1 MQPIL
6 RAARVKTH
14 TVSAFKG
21 VWRAGRAPEGYFA
34 DAVNLTSAQYPA
46 LSTRAQRR
54 VINDCAGVT
63 AMYSH
68 DRMLWLDGTALYYGD
83 DEVGTLTAGEKQF
96 ASMGANVVIYP
107 DKKLLNT
114 RTLSLT
120 SLDNLVTVTG
130 ASASAS
136 HADGS
141 AASATSYAKL
151 AAAGIGAGFRAGD
164 AVRISGF
171 ASEELNGTFIL
182 QTVSDDFVVI
192 LALAGEG
199 ETAAGEVTLSR
210 EAPDLDFIC
219 AYGNRVWGVSNAA
232 HAVYACKLGDPTNW
246 NAFEGISTDSYA
258 AVVPSPGAF
267 TGMSAYLGSVMLF
280 KEEEIVKLFGTKPA
294 NFQLVS
300 SQMPGVEKGGARSLA
315 FSDSTL
321 FYKGVNGIYAYD
333 GATPV
338 CISRALG
345 DARFQNARAGALD
358 GRYYVSMR
366 ELPANTHALWVYD
379 TQTGTWQKEAA
390 EPVRFFAG
398 TGSDLY
404 FACENGF
411 IHSIR
416 GSGLWYDPAKVI
428 ATRLCLQ
435 ETGFAWSA
443 ETGPVSLDMP
453 ERQHLTRLNLAQPVH
468 VASFRALHA
477 QGGVFIL
484 ALAGF
489 QHLGD
494 VLRHRHGHAA
504 LNQIAF
510 AVHGHKHVPGVIAVV
525 LEKTNVHKLRHF
537 SFLLLSSRRRSARRT
552 TRSRCAPCTAPPA
565 AWRTSSPS
573 SPRTSAGSAGR
584 RRSPA
589 ASRCAQARRFPAP
602 SPRRRARP
610 ARWWRTPKCRSRRR
624 RRGKSRRSPRAR
636 RTARRRGTAFC
647 RWSPRP

>member
-14 TVSAFKG
+14 TVNAFKG
-21 VWRAGRAPEGYFA
+21 IWRAGRAPEGYFA

-83 DEVGTLTAGEKQF
+83 DEVGALTAGEKQF

-130 ASASAS
+130 AAASAS

-171 ASEELNGTFIL
+171 TSEELNGTFIL

-232 HAVYACKLGDPTNW
+232 HTVYACKLGDPTNW

-258 AVVPSPGAF
+258 AVVPSPGTF

-280 KEEEIVKLFGTKPA
+280 KEEEIIKLFGTKPS

-300 SQMPGVEKGGARSLA
+300 SQMPGVERGGARSLA

-453 ERQHLTRLNLAQPVH
+453 ERQHLTRLNLRYRLE
-468 VASFRALHA
+468 S
-477 QGGVFIL
+477 
-484 ALAGF
+484 GF
-489 QHLGD
+489 LKVWARLETDDAWRLLYQTS
-494 VLRHRHGHAA
+494 AA
-504 LNQIAF
+504 CA
-510 AVHGHKHVPGVIAVV
+510 
-525 LEKTNVHKLRHF
+525 EKTV
-537 SFLLLSSRRRSARRT
+537 SM
-552 TRSRCAPCTAPPA
+552 PAPPG
-565 AWRTSSPS
+565 RSSS
-573 SPRTSAGSAGR
+573 FYLKIEGSGA
-584 RRSPA
+584 
-589 ASRCAQARRFPAP
+589 CAIMAL
-602 SPRRRARP
+602 SESYE
-610 ARWWRTPKCRSRRR
+610 TGSDV
-624 RRGKSRRSPRAR
+624 
-636 RTARRRGTAFC
+636 
-647 RWSPRP
+647 

>member
-21 VWRAGRAPEGYFA
+21 IWRAGRAPEGYFA

-83 DEVGTLTAGEKQF
+83 DEVGALTAGEKQF

-171 ASEELNGTFIL
+171 TSEELNGTFIL
-182 QTVSDDFVVI
+182 QTVADDFVVI

-280 KEEEIVKLFGTKPA
+280 KEEEIVKLFGTKPS

-345 DARFQNARAGALD
+345 DARRGAGRALLRFHARAAREHPRAVGLRHADRHVAEGSGRAGALLRRDGQRFIFRLRERVHPLHPGQRAVVRPGEGHRHAAVPAGNRLRVERRDGSGVAGHAGKAASDALEPALPARKRLPQGVGAAGD
-358 GRYYVSMR
+358 GRRVAASVSDER
-366 ELPANTHALWVYD
+366 RLRGENRFHAR
-379 TQTGTWQKEAA
+379 AA
-390 EPVRFFAG
+390 G
-398 TGSDLY
+398 
-404 FACENGF
+404 
-411 IHSIR
+411 
-416 GSGLWYDPAKVI
+416 AK
-428 ATRLCLQ
+428 L
-435 ETGFAWSA
+435 
-443 ETGPVSLDMP
+443 
-453 ERQHLTRLNLAQPVH
+453 
-468 VASFRALHA
+468 
-477 QGGVFIL
+477 
-484 ALAGF
+484 
-489 QHLGD
+489 
-494 VLRHRHGHAA
+494 
-504 LNQIAF
+504 
-510 AVHGHKHVPGVIAVV
+510 VV
-525 LEKTNVHKLRHF
+525 LSENRGQRRVRDYGAVGKL
-537 SFLLLSSRRRSARRT
+537 
-552 TRSRCAPCTAPPA
+552 
-565 AWRTSSPS
+565 
-573 SPRTSAGSAGR
+573 
-584 RRSPA
+584 
-589 ASRCAQARRFPAP
+589 
-602 SPRRRARP
+602 
-610 ARWWRTPKCRSRRR
+610 
-624 RRGKSRRSPRAR
+624 
-636 RTARRRGTAFC
+636 
-647 RWSPRP
+647 